1 MRELPRASFFAAAI
15 STRKEGKLMAS
26 RTARG
31 KRKGQH
37 PKRGRNISRLRTP
50 HSFEEAL
57 DHGWTIHE
65 QLSSWQF
72 HTANK
77 REGFLFLTREGAS
90 NKTLIVPYVA
100 LYELRAP
107 YFL

>member
-1 MRELPRASFFAAAI
+1 MP
-15 STRKEGKLMAS
+15 S
-26 RTARG
+26 RTAE
-31 KRKGQH
+31 KRKGQRSR
-37 PKRGRNISRLRTP
+37 RGRNISRLRVP
-50 HSFEEAL
+50 RSFEEAL

-72 HTANK
+72 RTANK
-77 REGFLFLTREGAS
+77 REGFLFLARHGVG

-107 YFL
+107 YFLGSENL